1 MTLTRFF
8 VRSGHEGNLVCKM
21 NIFASFQIVIEKAVA
36 KLVGDGKLPQHLD
49 TSKLTVEPPRD
60 ATHGDISTNAA
71 MVLAKL
77 AGTTPRALA
86 ELLVPILKAHADVTS
101 VAIAGPGFINITL
114 HPAIWPNVLK
124 DALIEKHRYG
134 SSKLGAGIKVNVEYV
149 SANPTGPLHVGHC
162 RGAVFGDALAALL
175 AFAGFAVSREYYIND
190 AGAQVDT
197 LAQSAFLR
205 YREALGQDIGD
216 IPIGLYPGDYLKPV
230 GEALAK
236 EFGASLL
243 SKDDWLAVVREKS
256 VAMMMTMIKD
266 DLAALDIKHEVFF
279 SEKSLQDTGAVA
291 RALKS
296 LEERNLVYVGKLAP
310 PKGEVPMDWE
320 DRDQTLFRA
329 SQFGDDT
336 DRPLKKSDGSFTYF
350 ASDVA
355 YAKDKIDRGF
365 KQLVYV
371 LGADHGGYVKRLSAI
386 AQAFAGDAVE
396 VDCKLCQLVK
406 LFRNGEPVKMS
417 KRAGEFVTLR
427 DLVNEVGADVVR
439 FIMLYR
445 KNEAPLD
452 FDFAK
457 VTEQSKDNPVFY
469 VQYAHARISSVLRNA
484 PAKLNGKVDFSIL
497 QDVAEMALIRRVA
510 EFPRLVEAAATAHE
524 PHRLS
529 FFLYELAS
537 DFHSLWNR
545 GKELPQLRFIV
556 EGHDDVTSTRLA
568 FLTAIRY
575 CLANGLK
582 VLGVRPVEE
591 M

>member
-1 MTLTRFF
+1 
-8 VRSGHEGNLVCKM
+8 M
-21 NIFASFQIVIEKAVA
+21 NIFAEFQAVVEKAVGQ
-36 KLVGDGKLPQHLD
+36 LVADGKLPQGLD
-49 TSKLTVEPPRD
+49 VSKLTAEPPRD
-60 ATHGDISTNAA
+60 ATHGDVSTNAA
-71 MVLAKL
+71 MVLAKP
-77 AGTTPRALA
+77 AGTNPRALA
-86 ELLVPILKAHADVTS
+86 ELLLPILYANPDVANVS
-101 VAIAGPGFINITL
+101 IAGPGFINITL
-114 HPAIWPNVLK
+114 KPEIWPHVLQE
-124 DALIEKHRYG
+124 ALAEKERYG
-134 SSKLGAGIKVNVEYV
+134 ASTLGAGVKVNVEYV

-175 AFAGFAVSREYYIND
+175 AFAGFDVSKEYYIND
-190 AGAQVDT
+190 AGAQVDV

-205 YREALGQDIGD
+205 YREALGQDIGE
-216 IPIGLYPGDYLKPV
+216 IPAGLYPGDYLKPV
-230 GEALAK
+230 GKALAK
-236 EFGASLL
+236 EFGNSLIG
-243 SKDDWLAVVREKS
+243 KNDWLPIVRDK
-256 VAMMMTMIKD
+256 AINMMMDMIRN
-266 DLAALDIKHEVFF
+266 DLAALDIKQEVFF
-279 SEKSLQDTGAVA
+279 SEKSLQTSGAVA
-291 RALKS
+291 GALATLEKS
-296 LEERNLVYVGKLAP
+296 DLVYVGKLPP
-310 PKGEVPMDWE
+310 PKGEVPVDWE

-336 DRPLKKSDGSFTYF
+336 DRPLKKSDGTFTYF

-355 YAKDKIDRGF
+355 YAKNKIDRGF

-371 LGADHGGYVKRLSAI
+371 LGADHGGYVKRLAAV
-386 AQAFAGDAVE
+386 AQAFAGDAVQ
-396 VDCKLCQLVK
+396 VDVKLCQLVK

-427 DLVNEVGADVVR
+427 DVVDEVGADVVR
-439 FIMLYR
+439 FMMLYR

-484 PAKLNGKVDFSIL
+484 PAGLAGKVDFNVL
-497 QDVAEMALIRRVA
+497 QDEAEKALIRRVA
-510 EFPRLVEAAATAHE
+510 EFPRLVEAAASAHE

-529 FFLYELAS
+529 FFLFELAS
-537 DFHSLWNR
+537 DFHTLWNR

-556 EGHDDVTSTRLA
+556 EGNDDVTSTRLA
-568 FLTAIRY
+568 FLRAIRY

>member
-1 MTLTRFF
+1 
-8 VRSGHEGNLVCKM
+8 M
-21 NIFASFQIVIEKAVA
+21 NIFAEFQAVVEKAVA
-36 KLVGDGKLPQHLD
+36 QLVADGRLPRGLD
-49 TSKLTVEPPRD
+49 TSKLTAEPPRD
-60 ATHGDISTNAA
+60 ATHGDVSTNVA
-71 MVLAKL
+71 MVLAKP
-77 AGTTPRALA
+77 AGTNPRALA
-86 ELLVPILKAHADVTS
+86 ELLLPILNSHADVAS
-101 VAIAGPGFINITL
+101 SSIAGPGFINISL
-114 HPAIWPNVLK
+114 KPAIWPRVLQ
-124 DALIEKHRYG
+124 DALVEKDRYG
-134 SSKLGAGIKVNVEYV
+134 ASALGANVKVNVEYV

-175 AFAGFAVSREYYIND
+175 AFAGFDVSKEYYIND
-190 AGAQVDT
+190 AGAQVDV

-205 YREALGQDIGD
+205 YREALGQDIGEV
-216 IPIGLYPGDYLKPV
+216 PAGLYPGDYLKPV

-236 EFGASLL
+236 EFGDELIG
-243 SKDDWLAVVREKS
+243 KNDWMPIVRDKTIS
-256 VAMMMTMIKD
+256 MMMDMIRN
-266 DLAALDIKHEVFF
+266 DLAALDIKQEVFF
-279 SEKSLQDTGAVA
+279 SEKSLQTSGAVA
-291 RALKS
+291 GALAALEKS
-296 LEERNLVYVGKLAP
+296 DLVYVGKLPP
-310 PKGEVPMDWE
+310 PKGEVPADWE

-355 YAKDKIDRGF
+355 YAKNKIDRGF

-371 LGADHGGYVKRLSAI
+371 LGADHGGYVKRLA
-386 AQAFAGDAVE
+386 AVAKAFAGDAVQ
-396 VDCKLCQLVK
+396 VDVKLCQLVK

-427 DLVNEVGADVVR
+427 DVVDEVGADVVR
-439 FIMLYR
+439 FMMLYR

-469 VQYAHARISSVLRNA
+469 VQYAHARTSSVLRNA
-484 PAKLNGKVDFSIL
+484 PAGLAGKVDFAIL
-497 QDVAEMALIRRVA
+497 QDEAEKALIRRVA
-510 EFPRLVEAAATAHE
+510 EFPRLVEAAAAAHE

-529 FFLYELAS
+529 FFLFDLAS
-537 DFHSLWNR
+537 DFHALWNR

-556 EGHDDVTSTRLA
+556 EGNDDVTSTRLA
-568 FLTAIRY
+568 FLRAIRY